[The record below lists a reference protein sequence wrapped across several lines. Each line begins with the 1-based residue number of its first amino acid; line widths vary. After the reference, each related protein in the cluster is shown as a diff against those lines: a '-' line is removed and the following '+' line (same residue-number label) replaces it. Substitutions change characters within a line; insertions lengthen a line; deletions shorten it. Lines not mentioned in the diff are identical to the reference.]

1 MDMDFSKILSTFSAL
16 STPQNLGEAEK
27 KETTWTDMKGNKH
40 PATQV
45 KGDKYTGKEAEKE
58 EKDKKVKESV
68 GYKPVDMAA
77 LIARMDAIVES
88 EQVDEEKVDEDDVEE
103 GNEFSG
109 ELAKAKASGAKEFE
123 VDGKKYPVKEGKK
136 PDFLDMD
143 KDGDKKEPMK
153 KALKDKE
160 EVKEAEDRPDAKKKE
175 TTWTDKSGK
184 KHPATQVQGHQSVK
198 ADKEADKEKKATM
211 KESQLDECGMMADGS
226 GMGDSG
232 MSVNTNIDTRTGR
245 KSVSVS
251 ADGEA
256 ADQLMQMLK
265 LAGVQGSAGMGDVD
279 GDGDHDMADHAAEL
293 TGGQPDVKVV
303 SVPLAHAEG
312 GFKFGKDKDVDEAYA
327 NEPDEKVQGID
338 AQLRQGTDLHKE
350 KQMVKHSYKQG
361 DNPMAM
367 RESDEL
373 AALEAQ
379 LFEEL
384 ASIKKVKDEKKDD
397 KKSMKKKM
405 K

>member
-16 STPQNLGEAEK
+16 STPQTLGEAEK
-27 KETTWTDMKGNKH
+27 KETTWTDMSGKKH

-45 KGDKYTGKEAEKE
+45 KGDKYTGKEAEKD
-58 EKDKKVKESV
+58 EKEKKVKESV

-88 EQVDEEKVDEDDVEE
+88 EKVDEDDVEE

-109 ELAKAKASGAKEFE
+109 ELAKAKAAGKDEFE
-123 VDGKKYPVKEGKK
+123 VDGKKYQVKEGK

-160 EVKEAEDRPDAKKKE
+160 GKKDVKEADDRPASKEKE
-175 TTWTDKSGK
+175 TTWTDKDGK
-184 KHPATQVQGHQSVK
+184 KHPAKQVQGWQSVK
-198 ADKEADKEKKATM
+198 ADKEADKEKKETM
-211 KESQLDECGMMADGS
+211 KESAQLGECGMMASD
-226 GMGDSG
+226 GMGMENSG

-265 LAGVQGSAGMGDVD
+265 LAGIGGGDKMGDVD

-293 TGGQPDVKVV
+293 TGGKADVKVV

-312 GFKFGKDKDVDEAYA
+312 GFKFGGDKDVDEAYA
-327 NEPDEKVQGID
+327 NEPDEQVQGVD
-338 AQLRQGTDLHKE
+338 AQLRQGTDLNKE

-367 RESDEL
+367 SESEEL

-384 ASIKKVKDEKKDD
+384 ASIKKVKEEKKDD

>member
-16 STPQNLGEAEK
+16 TTPQSLSEAEK
-27 KETTWTDMKGNKH
+27 KETTWTDMSGKKH

-45 KGDKYTGKEAEKE
+45 KGDKYTGKEAEKD

-77 LIARMDAIVES
+77 LIARMDSIVES
-88 EQVDEEKVDEDDVEE
+88 EEKVDEDEVEE

-211 KESQLDECGMMADGS
+211 KESQLDECGMMASDGS

-265 LAGVQGSAGMGDVD
+265 LAGMGGSSSIGDVD

-293 TGGQPDVKVV
+293 TGGKADVKVV

-312 GFKFGKDKDVDEAYA
+312 GYKFGGNKEVDETYA
-327 NEPDEKVQGID
+327 NEPDEQVQGID

-350 KQMVKHSYKQG
+350 KQMVKHSYRQG

-367 RESDEL
+367 GEAAEL

-384 ASIKKVKDEKKDD
+384 ASIKKVKEETKDD